1 MNELS
6 HSYPKSI
13 LQFVQ
18 PSYAGGVPTSH
29 SSLSGEVD
37 YRTPFPQF
45 KWQFIG
51 APTGIQ

>member
-1 MNELS
+1 VNELS

-37 YRTPFPQF
+37 YKIPSPQF
-45 KWQFIG
+45 KAQFIG
-51 APTGIQ
+51 APPGEQ